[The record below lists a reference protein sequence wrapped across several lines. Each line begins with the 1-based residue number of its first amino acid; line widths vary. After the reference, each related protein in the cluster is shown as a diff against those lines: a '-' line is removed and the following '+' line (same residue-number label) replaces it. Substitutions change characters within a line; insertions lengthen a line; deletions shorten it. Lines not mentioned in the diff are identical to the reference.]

1 MKLSNTGA
9 GMKSCEG
16 ENDKTRNLKHCSSSE
31 PNKRTQNTLSLQVV
45 LHARRCCDATWVWC
59 LCWNEPQREEKYDVS
74 PCKLFL
80 GPSSGLGL
88 GSR

>member
-1 MKLSNTGA
+1 
-9 GMKSCEG
+9 MKSCEG
-16 ENDKTRNLKHCSSSE
+16 ENDKTRNRKHCSSSE
-31 PNKRTQNTLSLQVV
+31 PNKRTRNTLSLQVV

-59 LCWNEPQREEKYDVS
+59 LYWNEPQREEKYDIS
-74 PCKLFL
+74 PCKVFL